1 MGCRLDRHGRLIE
14 QPQLLGQR
22 FQAIGAQDD
31 SLEPDPAPETSGKEL
46 DEYGLEIRL
55 PIGAVRQ
62 EVLGHAFDMVA
73 VAERQRQAPADTPL
87 LPEYG
92 ADPFDQPGQPSQYE
106 LIVDFVRIESE
117 RLFDQRL
124 VDRWTDRRMVNPQGP
139 VMQHS
144 GGCPEHRFELD
155 Q

>member
-1 MGCRLDRHGRLIE
+1 MGCRLDGHGRLIE

-22 FQAIGAQDD
+22 FQAVGPHDD
-31 SLEPDPAPETSGKEL
+31 SLQSDPAPETSGKEL
-46 DEYGLEIRL
+46 DEYGLEIRF

-87 LPEYG
+87 LPQYG
-92 ADPFDQPGQPSQYE
+92 ADLFDQPGQPSQYE
-106 LIVDFVRIESE
+106 LIVDFVRIEGE

-124 VDRWTDRRMVNPQGP
+124 FDQWTDW
-139 VMQHS
+139 
-144 GGCPEHRFELD
+144 
-155 Q
+155 